1 MVDPKK
7 IAAIGYCFGGA
18 GALDLARS
26 GAALVDTVT
35 FHGDLVSPTPQDD
48 SNIKGRVLVLH
59 GAADPIVGP
68 KDQEEFKKEMTD
80 AHVDWEMILYSGA
93 YHSFTQKS
101 AGSDPS
107 HGSAYNANADKRSWE
122 EMARLFHETL

>member
-1 MVDPKK
+1 
-7 IAAIGYCFGGA
+7 
-18 GALDLARS
+18 
-26 GAALVDTVT
+26 
-35 FHGDLVSPTPQDD
+35 
-48 SNIKGRVLVLH
+48 
-59 GAADPIVGP
+59 
-68 KDQEEFKKEMTD
+68 MTD